1 MSAPEPREVPFTGV
15 RLRFD
20 SSKNFDELVD
30 ALLSD
35 VGEKP
40 VMIDDIALTAR
51 AGVHTRKR
59 SNPASGQV
67 VSCSSGC

>member
-1 MSAPEPREVPFTGV
+1 MSAPEPREIPFTGV

-40 VMIDDIALTAR
+40 VMIDDIAINCESWDA
-51 AGVHTRKR
+51 
-59 SNPASGQV
+59 NPASGQV

>member
-1 MSAPEPREVPFTGV
+1 MSAPEPREIPFTGV

-40 VMIDDIALTAR
+40 VMIDDIAINCESWDTP
-51 AGVHTRKR
+51 RKR